1 MNAHTEIE
9 LHPLNI
15 DSEMQTREMRPE
27 KNSWTEHKWQY
38 NSWQDAVTTD
48 FHYQEHRV
56 KGLLYWLAQRR
67 LLLVLTMAKLCTRSS
82 CSLWTFVSLR
92 KLNQLVWYK

>member
-1 MNAHTEIE
+1 
-9 LHPLNI
+9 
-15 DSEMQTREMRPE
+15 MRPE

-56 KGLLYWLAQRR
+56 KGLLYWLAQGG
-67 LLLVLTMAKLCTRSS
+67 LVHVHVEACKEKIPRKFLQVPSECWYLDSSRQWFKLASFQTESPQSS
-82 CSLWTFVSLR
+82 GI
-92 KLNQLVWYK
+92 